1 MKNIKPY
8 VNHKAYIIIKTN
20 KKQFQMSTREGTI
33 FSDIFDSYKTAVL
46 HSIVTTFGLDF
57 LVHDHF
63 GGDVDTIRNVRPED
77 GRSAIYHK
85 EANRMAY
92 ENRGAYDSA
101 AYHNHDVYKD
111 MIRDVRNKGFFDDA
125 YSPGNRIA
133 YGKQSALKGNPT
145 IKANL
150 DHMLSAKSIHDDP
163 GRILAGKNGP
173 DLANRESNL
182 YFTNERLNKSL
193 SDTDKLEYI
202 QKRRESGNPL
212 SPEEEAALISNH
224 KYSKNEYEREL
235 NEYYRSSAFVTD
247 TLLAAGKVG
256 VQMGI
261 RQVLGFIFMEI
272 WFACEKEIKNLP
284 PKTSFKDSFAA
295 IRRGISIGIQNVQV
309 NYKALLD
316 QFAQGFI
323 AGILASIA
331 TTLINIFV
339 TTKVLQV
346 RIIRHL
352 FMSGVQTGNIL
363 LFNPR
368 NELLGD
374 QMKRASVA
382 MITGASGV
390 VGILIGSLFEK
401 MVMPISPTLKRMV
414 CTFISA
420 LVTALIACTI
430 LVFVDRSKLISA
442 IIAKLNEYGSL
453 AADLNRQIQEFDRIA
468 LEISQLD
475 IEGFEDKINS
485 FEEVS
490 NSLINADEDTLN
502 KILLEYFE
510 REGISLPWEG
520 DFDEF
525 MSNKSNHLKFD

>member
-1 MKNIKPY
+1 
-8 VNHKAYIIIKTN
+8 
-20 KKQFQMSTREGTI
+20 MSTREGTI

-63 GGDVDTIRNVRPED
+63 GGDVDTIHNVRPEE

-92 ENRGAYDSA
+92 ENREAYDKV
-101 AYHNHDVYKD
+101 AYHNHDVYKN
-111 MIRDVRNKGFFDDA
+111 MIRDVRNKGFFNDS
-125 YSPGNRIA
+125 YSPGHRIA
-133 YGKQSALKGNPT
+133 YGKQSALKGDPT
-145 IKANL
+145 SRANL

-212 SPEEEAALISNH
+212 SPEEEAAIRSNYN
-224 KYSKNEYEREL
+224 YSKNQYEREL
-235 NEYYRSSAFVTD
+235 REYYLSSTFIKD
-247 TLLAAGKVG
+247 TLFAAGKVG
-256 VQMGI
+256 IQMGI

-284 PKTSFKDSFAA
+284 PKTNFKDSFAA
-295 IRRGISIGIQNVQV
+295 VRRGISIGIQNVQV

-331 TTLINIFV
+331 TTLINTFL
-339 TTKVLQV
+339 TTKVVQV

-352 FMSGVQTGNIL
+352 FMSGIQTSNIL

-374 QMKRASVA
+374 QMKRAAVS

-390 VGILIGSLFEK
+390 VGILVGSLFER
-401 MVMPISPTLKRMV
+401 MVLPVSPSLKRIV

-420 LVTALIACTI
+420 LTTALIACTI
-430 LVFVDRSKLISA
+430 LIFVDRSKLIA
-442 IIAKLNEYGSL
+442 TIIAKLNDYGSL
-453 AADLNRQIQEFDRIA
+453 AADLNRQIQEFDRIS

-475 IEGFEDKINS
+475 IENFENKINS
-485 FEEVS
+485 FDEIS
-490 NSLINADEDTLN
+490 NSLVNADEDSLN
-502 KILLEYFE
+502 ALLLDYFK
-510 REGISLPWEG
+510 REGIPLPWEG